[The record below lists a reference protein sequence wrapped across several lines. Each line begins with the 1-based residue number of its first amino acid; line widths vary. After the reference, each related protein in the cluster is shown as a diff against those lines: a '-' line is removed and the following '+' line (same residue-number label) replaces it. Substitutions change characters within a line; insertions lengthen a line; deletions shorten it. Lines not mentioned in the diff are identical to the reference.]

1 MRYFRVSEKLCLPE
15 YGNLKGEHNDDRL
28 ELGLAVPDFQTNAEH
43 VVGQNVSQ
51 GFFLGLKYYLGL
63 NAFKKNMLKHGVKF
77 PEVSNILFVHLT
89 RRHTQNIWVRLKKTK
104 IKPEPARFSTSLSPS
119 SPIDGFKATK
129 TLIRFVCKAECLRN
143 AS

>member
-89 RRHTQNIWVRLKKTK
+89 RRHTQNIWVRLKKQK
-104 IKPEPARFSTSLSPS
+104 LNPNRHGLAHHFPHLP
-119 SPIDGFKATK
+119 P
-129 TLIRFVCKAECLRN
+129 LMVLRLPKH
-143 AS
+143 

>member
-51 GFFLGLKYYLGL
+51 GFFWVL
-63 NAFKKNMLKHGVKF
+63 N
-77 PEVSNILFVHLT
+77 I
-89 RRHTQNIWVRLKKTK
+89 IW
-104 IKPEPARFSTSLSPS
+104 
-119 SPIDGFKATK
+119 G
-129 TLIRFVCKAECLRN
+129 
-143 AS
+143 